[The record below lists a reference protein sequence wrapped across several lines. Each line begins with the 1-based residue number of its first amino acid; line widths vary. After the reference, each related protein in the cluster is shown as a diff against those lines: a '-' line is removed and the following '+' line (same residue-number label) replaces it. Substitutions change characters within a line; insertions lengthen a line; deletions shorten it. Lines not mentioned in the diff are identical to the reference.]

1 MGNPSFPTK
10 RSAMVKPA
18 RIRGPIP
25 VPRGLNTRRK
35 PGSHTS
41 MKAELPGGG
50 LIRASEKTGA
60 KSAFPKGVQLRR
72 QRDSSG
78 PIIGG
83 PETIASLKEDSRVPN
98 GPAVSSGNIS
108 SSDSLKGHPDLI
120 QKPQLFT
127 PKASR
132 DENRHKI
139 SIALTEQ
146 RGIREIFSDDDRGG
160 RRDELPKGAVPGWCD
175 VS

>member
-1 MGNPSFPTK
+1 
-10 RSAMVKPA
+10 MVKPT

-25 VPRGLNTRRK
+25 VPGGLNTWRE
-35 PGSHTS
+35 PGAHTS
-41 MKAELPGGG
+41 VKAELPGGG

-78 PIIGG
+78 PIVGG
-83 PETIASLKEDSRVPN
+83 PEAVTLLKENSRMPD
-98 GPAVSSGNIS
+98 GSSISSSNIS
-108 SSDSLKGHPDLI
+108 SSNSLEGHPDLI

-132 DENRHKI
+132 DEDRHKI
-139 SIALTEQ
+139 CIALTEQ
-146 RGIREIFSDDDRGG
+146 WGIREILSDDDRGG
-160 RRDELPKGAVPGWCD
+160 RRDELPKGTVPGRCD